1 MAQRDGLR
9 GNVVSSQEGEIE
21 EACCFPRATQGT
33 LEIQSPSEPLV
44 KTGYMSFRSYHCSSA
59 SQGDFVQTNVLDR
72 SPDNRQATRLRGED
86 VDLIGALPHIALR
99 DFRWHWWFA
108 CVGAAT
114 EETRKR

>member
-1 MAQRDGLR
+1 M
-9 GNVVSSQEGEIE
+9 
-21 EACCFPRATQGT
+21 
-33 LEIQSPSEPLV
+33 
-44 KTGYMSFRSYHCSSA
+44 
-59 SQGDFVQTNVLDR
+59 QTNVLDR